1 MKHFFGLLFLVV
13 FSSVGFAQNL
23 PFNKSVLDKF
33 KNDYPQEK
41 VFLQTDKTHYFSG
54 ETIWMKAWCMVDG
67 MPTFL
72 SRILYVDLVNSTGQ
86 VILKKMYK
94 LDSLSSTAA
103 DFDLSSNIKSGNYS
117 VNAYTLWM
125 LNFPSFVFRK
135 NIFVYGKDYNTAEVK
150 QQKPT
155 LKMSFFPEGG
165 DIIGGL
171 KNRVAFKVYD
181 DKGLPVNVKGNI
193 TDNSGKQIVT
203 FETQHDGMG
212 IVESEFASGTEYIAN
227 IIASNGSTLQ
237 FKLPTV
243 KEEGITLRV
252 ENTNPNRLFVLLNRS
267 EKNKEKFSKVKV
279 VAQINYQVVFNNE
292 LNFEEGQTAAPIS
305 KKNLPPGILHI
316 TVFDVNNLPIA
327 ERLVFVENYSLEK
340 PKVKLES
347 INLKPRAKNQISFG
361 VDSFK
366 TALSVSITTASL
378 GNDASIDD
386 NISSAFLLTAD
397 LKGGVINPGYY
408 FANKEV
414 TTLRHLDLL
423 LMTQGW
429 RRFEWKKIINNEFAT
444 LKYPVESGISIRG
457 KLTKSDRDASIKDG
471 HVAFVIKG
479 EDSTRIMADARVTDK
494 GEFLLSDIN
503 YKKRATISYQG
514 TNNKKENLI
523 VDVKLE
529 SSYIDSLSKS
539 TNTPFLNLDTAD
551 LNNRNSAWASFLKGT
566 VQKQDTAF
574 KGRDLGNVTVKA
586 KRLSK
591 EDSLNNI
598 YATGPFVMGNSVV
611 PDDYKNSITV
621 WQMLQQAIP
630 GITVEGNMF
639 DPTVYFNRFRG
650 LNALSDNTSS
660 GTSISNS
667 TGEVS
672 VDIVMQTGGIAYF
685 INEVNVGKDVVNS
698 LSVDDVALIKVLKNE
713 GAMLGASEGV
723 IAFYTKKG
731 IAARSSIFDK
741 AFTNIEREGYAITR
755 QYFSPDY
762 EGDPNLKKFETDKR
776 FTVYWNGN
784 IQPAKDGKYRFI
796 FFNNDIASKLK
807 LIIQGIDK
815 DGQFIYTE
823 QIIQ

>member
-1 MKHFFGLLFLVV
+1 MRYFLGLLFFMSI
-13 FSSVGFAQNL
+13 FSIAYAQNL
-23 PFNKSVLDKF
+23 PFNKSILDKF
-33 KNDYPQEK
+33 RNDFPQEK
-41 VFLQTDKTHYFSG
+41 VFLQTDKSHYFSG
-54 ETIWMKAWCMVDG
+54 ETVWMKAWCMVDG

-72 SRILYVDLVNSTGQ
+72 SRILYVDMVNTAGQ
-86 VILKKMYK
+86 VVLKKMYK
-94 LDSLSSTAA
+94 LDSLSTTAA
-103 DFDLSSNIKSGNYS
+103 DFDLPANFKSGNYS
-117 VNAYTLWM
+117 INAYTLWM
-125 LNFPSFVFRK
+125 LNFPSFVFKK
-135 NIFVYGKDYNTAEVK
+135 NIFVYGTDYKTTEIK
-150 QQKPT
+150 QKAPM

-181 DKGLPVNVKGNI
+181 DKGFPVEAKGNI
-193 TDNSGKQIVT
+193 ADKSGKQITT
-203 FETQHDGMG
+203 FETQHNGMG
-212 IVESEFASGTEYIAN
+212 VLETEFTSGTEYVAN
-227 IIASNGSTLQ
+227 ISTGNGSTLQ
-237 FKLPTV
+237 FKLPAI
-243 KEEGITLRV
+243 KEDGIVLRV
-252 ENTNPNRLFVLLNRS
+252 ENTNPNRLFILLNRS
-267 EKNKEKFSKVKV
+267 EKNKEKYNKVKV
-279 VAQINYQVVFNNE
+279 LAQINYQVVFNNE
-292 LNFEEGQTAAPIS
+292 LNIDEGQNAAPIS

-316 TVFDVNNLPIA
+316 TVFDVNNIPIA
-327 ERLVFVENYSLEK
+327 ERLAFVENYNLEK
-340 PKVKLES
+340 PTIKLES

-361 VDSFK
+361 VDSVK
-366 TALSVSITTASL
+366 TALSVAITTASL
-378 GNDASIDD
+378 GSDASVED
-386 NISSAFLLTAD
+386 NIASSFLLTSD
-397 LKGGVINPGYY
+397 LKGGIINPGYY
-408 FANKEV
+408 FKNKDAL
-414 TTLRHLDLL
+414 TLRHLDLL

-429 RRFEWKKIINNEFAT
+429 RRFEWKKVMNNEFAT

-457 KLTKSDRDASIKDG
+457 KLTKSDREASVKDG

-539 TNTPFLNLDTAD
+539 FNTPFLNLDTSD
-551 LNNRNSAWASFLKGT
+551 LSNRNNAWANYLNGNF
-566 VQKQDTAF
+566 QKNDTTF

-591 EDSLNNI
+591 EDSLNNV

-611 PDDYKNSITV
+611 PDDYKNTITV

-660 GTSISNS
+660 STSISNS
-667 TGEVS
+667 TGDVS
-672 VDIVMQTGGIAYF
+672 VDIVLQTGGIAYF

-731 IAARSSIFDK
+731 IAARTSVYDK
-741 AFTNIEREGYAITR
+741 AFTNVEREGYAVVR
-755 QYFSPDY
+755 KYFSPDY

-776 FTVYWNGN
+776 FTVYWNGQ
-784 IQPAKDGKYRFI
+784 IQPAKDGKYRFV
-796 FFNNDIASKLK
+796 FFNNDIATKLK
-807 LIIQGIDK
+807 LVIQGIDK